1 VRHPPEVWLIAA
13 LSAFAL
19 TGVVAMR
26 MDREPDLVVPTVP
39 VVVEP
44 VPTDAAAWFLG
55 MRPFCNPVD
64 VESRM
69 RISPAPA
76 TAEGAMHEAACY
88 ALAGR
93 IDDARARI
101 MRVAQD
107 QRFRAAGVVFEAGHP
122 AADAG
127 DDVAAGPLMEL
138 VVEFW
143 PNHYMALYHAGAAR
157 YELGDFDAAEGYLER
172 FLVEYATEDGWRGSA
187 RGAESG
193 QPVRAHAQPAPHPT
207 FCDAVP
213 LEGAAGGTG
222 ALSRRSTGESAGVT
236 PTARPARPA
245 TSPQVASR
253 SSMP

>member
-1 VRHPPEVWLIAA
+1 MRHPPEVWLIAA

-26 MDREPDLVVPTVP
+26 IDPEPDLVI
-39 VVVEP
+39 VEP
-44 VPTDAAAWFLG
+44 TPSVLVEPASTDAAVWFLG
-55 MRPFCNPVD
+55 MRQFCNPVD

-69 RISPAPA
+69 RMSPAPA
-76 TAEGAMHEAACY
+76 TAEGVMHEAACF

-101 MRVAQD
+101 MQIAED

-157 YELGDFDAAEGYLER
+157 YELGHFEAAEGYLER
-172 FLVEYATEDGWRGSA
+172 FLLEYATEDGWRSSA
-187 RGAESG
+187 RGML
-193 QPVRAHAQPAPHPT
+193 
-207 FCDAVP
+207 DAI
-213 LEGAAGGTG
+213 EA
-222 ALSRRSTGESAGVT
+222 RR
-236 PTARPARPA
+236 
-245 TSPQVASR
+245 
-253 SSMP
+253 